1 MVDVAPL
8 LTHHIP
14 AFEEFEEVAVTIIG
28 ELIMLTVPDPGV
40 TPCMPLAVTAAVIVT
55 GELMRDNVPPPLGV
69 YAPKAPPVLVDE
81 IVRGDDVKV
90 VVPEPLH
97 CMPVVVPLAVPVETV
112 RGDSLSLVLAE
123 PVVYKKYDVL
133 ELVVA
138 VMVVGDE
145 LRVRLLLPCE

>member
-1 MVDVAPL
+1 MFRRRSAY
-8 LTHHIP
+8 
-14 AFEEFEEVAVTIIG
+14 
-28 ELIMLTVPDPGV
+28 
-40 TPCMPLAVTAAVIVT
+40 
-55 GELMRDNVPPPLGV
+55 MRRRS
-69 YAPKAPPVLVDE
+69 AVLVDE

-138 VMVVGDE
+138 
-145 LRVRLLLPCE
+145 